1 MIRLKVCMLGAYAV
15 GKTSLVVRYVK
26 DVFSDRYQTTIG
38 VKILKK
44 ELEVAGQPAT
54 LMLWDMHGD
63 DDFQNVRTSYLR
75 GAAGY
80 FVVADGTRGETLEK
94 AVELHAL
101 AREHL
106 GPVPSM
112 LLVNKAD
119 LKADWELE
127 EGFEIRFGGEWPV
140 QLTSAKSGEGVEAAF
155 QELARMMVAG

>member
-15 GKTSLVVRYVK
+15 GKTSLVMRFVK
-26 DVFSDRYQTTIG
+26 SIFSERYQTTIG

-44 ELEVAGQPAT
+44 ELELEGRPVT
-54 LMLWDMHGD
+54 LLLWDMHGD

-80 FVVADGTRGETLEK
+80 FVVADGTRAETLDK
-94 AVELHAL
+94 AVELHEL

-106 GPVPSM
+106 GAVPST

-119 LKADWELE
+119 LAADWELE
-127 EGFEIRFGGEWPV
+127 EGFEERFAGEWPV
-140 QLTSAKSGEGVEAAF
+140 QPTSAKSGQGVEEAF
-155 QELARMMVAG
+155 VELARRMIP

>member
-1 MIRLKVCMLGAYAV
+1 MIRVKVCMLGAYAV
-15 GKTSLVVRYVK
+15 GKTSLVIRFVK
-26 DVFSDRYQTTIG
+26 SMFSERYQTTIG

-44 ELEVAGQPAT
+44 ELTLGGEPMT

-106 GPVPSM
+106 GDVPSM

-119 LKADWELE
+119 LKDEWELE
-127 EGFEIRFGGEWPV
+127 DGLESRFAGEWPV

-155 QELARMMVAG
+155 HELARLITAG